1 MNFSLYIAR
10 RYLVSRKSHNIINI
24 ISVISVIGVAIGT
37 MALIIVL
44 SVFNGFDRLVVSL
57 FSSFNPSFQITP
69 VRGKTFPADTLLL
82 NEIRKIPGVLHL
94 AEVIEENALM
104 KYQDEQCIVT
114 IKGVSEEF
122 LKMSGL
128 DTMIVEGKFLLQEE
142 DKNFTVLGIGVA
154 GTLNANLQDYLI
166 PISVY
171 VPRRDASF
179 SASMDQ
185 AFNTEVI
192 FPSGFFQVQWEF
204 DVKYALVP
212 LRFAKTLFQYDRER
226 TAIEIGTVA
235 KADQSRIQKQIETLA
250 GPGFRVKNRFQQQEI
265 LYKIMISEKN
275 YIFMILTLIL
285 IIATF
290 NVIGTLSM
298 LILDKKKDIA
308 VLQSMG
314 ASQKVIKRIFL
325 AEGMLISMIGAIS
338 GLALGAIVCYL
349 QMKFGFV
356 RLGDADSSF
365 VVNAYP
371 VYMQFRDF
379 LMIFIT
385 VMVIGLLATWYPVSN
400 IKKIHLSQIKLD

>member
-24 ISVISVIGVAIGT
+24 ISVISVVGVAIGT

-122 LKMSGL
+122 SKMSGL

-325 AEGMLISMIGAIS
+325 AEGMLISLIGAIS

-349 QMKFGFV
+349 QMRFGFV

-371 VYMQFRDF
+371 VYMQFLDF
-379 LMIFIT
+379 LMIFLT
-385 VMVIGLLATWYPVSN
+385 VMVIGLLAAWYPVSN